1 MHQLL
6 TFGARI
12 LALCLC
18 MQAASASAADTYP
31 SRQIRIVVPF
41 AAGGAVDSIARKL
54 AQKLTLEWHQQ
65 VIVENRA
72 GGSGTIGADM
82 VAKSRPDGYTLLFGP
97 STLVVSPFILKD
109 YASIDPQKDLFPLA
123 LIAKGPLLFVI
134 SSKAARHPTSMQDFI
149 ADAKSHPDDYN
160 FATGGYGSAGHLAA
174 EYFKNRAGLKIP
186 VVLYRG
192 TAPAITDLLGGQVS
206 AMLDPL
212 LTSLPQAKGGG
223 VHAVAITSDE
233 PSPLAPGVPTM
244 AQSGFPN
251 FDFFTWYG
259 LWAPRDLPPD
269 LAGKLEGATAKN
281 LALRDMKEWFASQ
294 GLEAGNQTEK
304 SFATFIQNEVAKYR
318 DIIKVGKIA
327 PQ

>member
-1 MHQLL
+1 MHRFLICTVQV
-6 TFGARI
+6 
-12 LALCLC
+12 LALFLC
-18 MQAASASAADTYP
+18 FNLATVSAADTFP

-41 AAGGAVDSIARKL
+41 AAGGAVDAIARKL

-72 GGSGTIGADM
+72 GASGTIGANV

-109 YASIDPQKDLFPLA
+109 YASLDPQKDLLPLA
-123 LIAKGPLLFVI
+123 LVAKGPLLFVI
-134 SSKAARHPTSMQDFI
+134 SSKAARQPTSVQAFI

-174 EYFKNRAGLKIP
+174 EYFKSRAGVKIP

-212 LTSLPQAKGGG
+212 LTSLPQAKSGG

-244 AQSGFPN
+244 AQAGFLN

-269 LAGKLEGATAKN
+269 LAKKLEAATEKN
-281 LALRDMKEWFASQ
+281 LALPDMRDWFASQ
-294 GLEAGNQTEK
+294 GLEAGKQTGQ

-318 DIIKVGKIA
+318 DIITTGKIA